1 MMIRVHGIVYPE
13 FKSVKNRQRTRER
26 MRRLSFETLQ
36 WRLAMA
42 GDPSVC
48 TPHIAPAKPFI
59 DAAKPFIDAATSSID
74 AAKPSI
80 DAATSYVAYQP
91 SPDDEPYGPLLP
103 RYLSAFAVDAAF
115 GEMPVAATEPIRAA
129 ASSSG
134 SNPLV
139 PVVGISPYDSSREGT
154 VTSLDA
160 LLVLNHLGRVQGGA
174 AQNDAAAV
182 ARFDANRDSS
192 VSPADANKILFEM
205 MGVVPSGSILD
216 VPQVTISQTPTS
228 TTPSL
233 VVSNLGMALTL
244 QAGTTKVFGSL
255 LQADGTEKVNELSSL
270 ISGTTLQLP
279 QEELITRLSPT
290 PNKLL
295 RFSFWTGNIS
305 RVVRS
310 FVELTWNPPTVTVPP
325 NGVTL
330 AANAESATP
339 VIIDQTHASYPLIQ
353 SIAVS
358 QGTKAFHLAHPTT
371 NSESFVIG
379 QTVRLPPTTKL
390 FFMSRLG
397 YAMPNQIAKVQMS
410 LDGGTTWSRTLY
422 SQSGSGGEG
431 ETGFVL
437 RSVDLSAYAYQ
448 EIRLRF
454 LYEWN
459 SGSWYKDTLD
469 YVGWVIDDIQ
479 LVSNF
484 VKSQYSIGNPSNQE
498 QWALEYVNR
507 ARANASAEA
516 DRLAS
521 ETDPNILQ
529 AYSQYGVTPAN
540 IRNQY
545 SVQIASG
552 VLDATAQPLSFNAA
566 LMTASELHSQDMFN
580 NQFQDH
586 TSRNPP
592 APLTP
597 GMTATQRTQKVGYY
611 GTVSE
616 NIFAYARSVPFAHAA
631 FAADWGGDSPG
642 QEGYNPAFAGQG
654 MQNPAGH
661 RINLHKAEFN
671 EIGIGI
677 VEGTNGP
684 VGPQVQT
691 VNMSSAGGTYI
702 TGVAYRD
709 ANRNGFY
716 DIGEGLPGV
725 RVDADNAGYFAITAS
740 SGGYSIP
747 VNDSGRYVVTFTNG
761 QTTSTRTVDLAGGL
775 NVKVDYVI

>member
-1 MMIRVHGIVYPE
+1 
-13 FKSVKNRQRTRER
+13 
-26 MRRLSFETLQ
+26 
-36 WRLAMA
+36 MA
-42 GDPSVC
+42 GDLAVC
-48 TPHIAPAKPFI
+48 TPHIAPATPSI
-59 DAAKPFIDAATSSID
+59 APATSE
-74 AAKPSI
+74 
-80 DAATSYVAYQP
+80 VAHSP
-91 SPDDEPYGPLLP
+91 SPADEPYGPLLP
-103 RYLSAFAVDAAF
+103 RYLSASAVDAAF
-115 GEMPVAATEPIRAA
+115 GEMPLAATEPIRAA

-139 PVVGISPYDSSREGT
+139 PVVGISPYDSSRDGT

-160 LLVLNHLGRVQGGA
+160 LLVLNHLGRVQAGA
-174 AQNDAAAV
+174 AQNDATAV

-205 MGVVPSGSILD
+205 MKVASSGSILN
-216 VPQVTISQTPTS
+216 VPQVTLSQTPTS
-228 TTPSL
+228 SIPTL
-233 VVSNLGMALTL
+233 VVSNLGMVLTL

-255 LQADGTEKVNELSSL
+255 LQTDGTEKVNDLSSL

-295 RFSFWTGNIS
+295 RFSFWTGDIS

-330 AANAESATP
+330 AANAESSTP

-379 QTVRLPPTTKL
+379 QTVRLPPNTKL

-422 SQSGSGGEG
+422 SQPGIGSSGPG

-459 SGSWYKDTLD
+459 AGSWYRDTLD
-469 YVGWVIDDIQ
+469 YVGWVVDDIQ

-484 VKSQYSIGNPSNQE
+484 VKSEYSIGNPSNQE

-507 ARANASAEA
+507 ARANANAEA
-516 DRLAS
+516 ERLAR

-529 AYSQYGVTPAN
+529 AYSQFGVNPAN

-545 SVQIASG
+545 SVQVASG
-552 VLDATAQPLSFNAA
+552 VLAPTAQPLSFNAA
-566 LMTASELHSQDMFN
+566 LMTAAELHSQDMFN
-580 NQFQDH
+580 NRFQDH

-592 APLTP
+592 APLTS
-597 GMTATQRTQKVGYY
+597 GMSATQRAQAVGYY
-611 GTVSE
+611 GPVAE

-631 FAADWGGDSPG
+631 FSADWGADSPG
-642 QEGYNPAFAGQG
+642 EEGYNPAFAGQG

-661 RINLHKAEFN
+661 RINLHKTEFN

-677 VEGTNGP
+677 IEGTNGP
-684 VGPQVQT
+684 VGPQVHT
-691 VNMSSAGGTYI
+691 VKMSSAGGTYI

-716 DIGEGLPGV
+716 DIGEGLAGV
-725 RVDADNAGYFAITAS
+725 RVDADNAAYFAITTS

-747 VNDSGRYVVTFTNG
+747 VNDAGRYVVTFTNG
-761 QTTSTRTVDLAGGL
+761 QTTSTRTVDVAGGL